1 MDRERTLLPCVLA
14 VDPGRSKC
22 GLAVVRSDRCVLYR
36 AVVTTGELIG
46 TIQQVLREW
55 HPTVLVVG
63 GGTGSRAIVASA
75 AQAFPDLPLALVDEQ
90 RTSEEARAR
99 FVAENP
105 PRGWQRWIPGSLR
118 TPDRPYDDYVA
129 VILAEHYWQSA
140 PVASPPEDCISDAF
154 YRGREDTHS

>member
-1 MDRERTLLPCVLA
+1 MDGEHILHPCVLA
-14 VDPGRSKC
+14 VDPGHSKC
-22 GLAVVRSDRCVLYR
+22 GLAVVRSDLSVLYR

-46 TIQQVLREW
+46 TVQRALREW
-55 HPTVLVVG
+55 HPVALVVG
-63 GGTGSRAIVASA
+63 RGTGCRAIVAA
-75 AQAFPDLPLALVDEQ
+75 ALQAFPDTPLALMDEK

-105 PRGWQRWIPGSLR
+105 PHGWQRWLPRALR

-129 VILAEHYWQSA
+129 IILAEQYWQSM
-140 PVASPPEDCISDAF
+140 PVASSPEGCISEF